1 MISNQDMPK
10 KLPKEDW
17 ELMPM
22 LYIGHQKIGQKDPN
36 GDQKK
41 IRKKYFLLKVISN
54 LFRLLLRLF
63 IYYNHENAK
72 RRLRIDA

>member
-22 LYIGHQKIGQKDPN
+22 LYIGHLKIGQKDPN
-36 GDQKK
+36 GDPKK
-41 IRKKYFLLKVISN
+41 IRNKHFLEEEL
-54 LFRLLLRLF
+54 
-63 IYYNHENAK
+63 HT
-72 RRLRIDA
+72 